1 MKVVIVG
8 AGNVASVLGRL
19 IKKSKHEI
27 LQVISRDVANARVL
41 ATELNCAFAD
51 NSGVID
57 KTADLYLIAVTDT
70 AMSELDETY
79 HLGDKLVVHT
89 AGSVSKDVLKNITNR
104 YGVLYPLQ
112 SLRKQNM
119 DLHQDIPLLV
129 DANTEEAITILKH
142 FALTISGNVSIAND
156 ELRLKL
162 HVAAVL
168 VSNFTNHLY
177 ALAFEYCNKEG
188 ADFKLLLPLIEET
201 ALRLRNH
208 VPSEMRTGPAIR
220 KDIKT
225 LEKHLRLLAAYPKIH
240 HMYLKITDS
249 IMEQ

>member
-27 LQVISRDVANARVL
+27 LQVISRDAASASVL
-41 ATELNCAFAD
+41 STELNCAFAD

-79 HLGDKLVVHT
+79 YLGDKLVVHT
-89 AGSVSKDVLKNITNR
+89 AGSISKNVLKNITNR

-119 DLHQDIPLLV
+119 YLHQDIPLLV
-129 DANTEEAITILKH
+129 DANTEEAITILQN

-208 VPSEMRTGPAIR
+208 VPDEMRTGPAIR

-225 LEKHLRLLAAYPKIH
+225 LKKHLRLLAAYPKIYH
-240 HMYLKITDS
+240 IYLKITDS
-249 IMEQ
+249 IMDQ